1 LGVPGIDDF
10 KNYVEEFK
18 NNNGK
23 EDPDGGIFKDLR
35 DLLDEYEKREK
46 DKNEGRDVLSGDVS

>member
-35 DLLDEYEKREK
+35 DL
-46 DKNEGRDVLSGDVS
+46 